1 VPRAGLDRATV
12 IAAASELADEV
23 GFAGLTMGLLAER
36 VGVRTPSLYKHVDSL
51 DALQRGVGL
60 QAVRDIGAVLAR
72 AAVGRSGPEA
82 VRAIAET
89 YRKWALDH
97 PGRYAASVRAPRP
110 EDEEYQAAAY
120 ETVQILFDVVAGFGL
135 TDERAIDA
143 VRALRTVIHGF
154 LGLESNNAFQM
165 ERDSADS
172 YRFVVDTLIKG
183 MRAET
188 VGDGPV
194 SASPQRPAPER

>member
-60 QAVRDIGAVLAR
+60 QAVRDIGAVLTR

-82 VRAIAET
+82 VHAIAET
-89 YRKWALDH
+89 FRKWALDH
-97 PGRYAASVRAPRP
+97 PGRYAASVRAPRA
-110 EDEEYQAAAY
+110 EDDEYQAVAR

-154 LGLESNNAFQM
+154 LGLESDGAFQM
-165 ERDSADS
+165 ERDPSDS
-172 YRFVVDTLIKG
+172 YRFVIDTLING
-183 MRAET
+183 MRAEAAT
-188 VGDGPV
+188 GGSD
-194 SASPQRPAPER
+194 ASPLRAGQGS

>member
-1 VPRAGLDRATV
+1 MPRAGLDRATV

-36 VGVRTPSLYKHVDSL
+36 VSVRTPSLYKHVDSL
-51 DALQRGVGL
+51 DALQRGIGL
-60 QAVRDIGAVLAR
+60 QAVRDIGAILTR
-72 AAVGRSGPEA
+72 AAVGRSGPDA
-82 VRAIAET
+82 VRAIAEA

-110 EDEEYQAAAY
+110 EDEEYQAVAH
-120 ETVQILFDVVAGFGL
+120 ESVQILFDAVAGFGL

-154 LGLESNNAFQM
+154 AGLESADAFQM
-165 ERDSADS
+165 ERDPADS
-172 YRFVVDTLIKG
+172 YRFVIDMLING
-183 MRAET
+183 MRAEAAISGT
-188 VGDGPV
+188 DTAPLHAGEGP
-194 SASPQRPAPER
+194 

>member
-1 VPRAGLDRATV
+1 MPRAGLDRATV

-60 QAVRDIGAVLAR
+60 QAVRDIGAVLTR
-72 AAVGRSGPEA
+72 AAVGRSGPDA

-110 EDEEYQAAAY
+110 EDEEYQAVAY
-120 ETVQILFDVVAGFGL
+120 EAVQILVDAVAGFGL
-135 TDERAIDA
+135 TDERVIDA

-154 LGLESNNAFQM
+154 VGLENDAFRM
-165 ERDSADS
+165 ERDNAES
-172 YRFVVDTLIKG
+172 YRFVVDSLISG
-183 MRAET
+183 MQAEAA
-188 VGDGPV
+188 VGGPGT
-194 SASPQRPAPER
+194 APLHAGEGS

>member
-60 QAVRDIGAVLAR
+60 QAVRDIGAVLTR
-72 AAVGRSGPEA
+72 AAVGRSGPDA

-110 EDEEYQAAAY
+110 EDEEYQAVAH

-154 LGLESNNAFQM
+154 LGLESDDAFQM

-172 YRFVVDTLIKG
+172 YRFVVDTLING
-183 MRAET
+183 MRAEAAIGGSDT
-188 VGDGPV
+188 
-194 SASPQRPAPER
+194 APLHAGEGS

>member
-1 VPRAGLDRATV
+1 VPRAGLDQAAV
-12 IAAASELADEV
+12 VAAASALADEV

-60 QAVRDIGAVLAR
+60 QAARDIDAVLTR
-72 AAVGRSGPEA
+72 AAVGRSGPDA
-82 VRAIAET
+82 VRAIAEA
-89 YRKWALDH
+89 YRKWALAH

-110 EDEEYQAAAY
+110 EDEEHQAVANEA
-120 ETVQILFDVVAGFGL
+120 VRILFDAVAGFGL

-154 LGLESNNAFQM
+154 VGLESDGAFQM
-165 ERDSADS
+165 ERDPADS
-172 YRFVVDTLIKG
+172 YRFVVDTLISG
-183 MRAET
+183 MRAGGA
-188 VGDGPV
+188 VGGPE
-194 SASPQRPAPER
+194 APPLHAGEGP

>member
-1 VPRAGLDRATV
+1 VPRVGLDRAAV

-23 GFAGLTMGLLAER
+23 GFTGLTMGLLAER

-51 DALQRGVGL
+51 EALQRGVGL
-60 QAVRDIGAVLAR
+60 QAVRDIGAALTRV
-72 AAVGRSGPEA
+72 AVGRSGADA

-89 YRKWALDH
+89 YRTWALDH

-110 EDEEYQAAAY
+110 EDEEYQGVAHEA
-120 ETVQILFDVVAGFGL
+120 VRILFDAVAGFGL

-154 LGLESNNAFQM
+154 IGLEGDDAFRM
-165 ERDSADS
+165 GRDPAES
-172 YRFVVDTLIKG
+172 YRFVVDTLING
-183 MRAET
+183 LRAEAA
-188 VGDGPV
+188 GGGAGEGP
-194 SASPQRPAPER
+194 